1 MEATLTKKDG
11 KVTMDKP
18 FEFMCNMLKNGE
30 YIVSIKRKT
39 KPRTLNQNALMWKW
53 FHCVGACFREYT
65 GDERWTTKEGVQF
78 IHDLYCSKFLVKT
91 INVNGKEEKVVRGT
105 SSLNTMEM
113 HNFMEAVKVDAA
125 GELGLI
131 LPLPEDDYYQD
142 FINEYQNKY

>member
-1 MEATLTKKDG
+1 M
-11 KVTMDKP
+11 
-18 FEFMCNMLKNGE
+18 
-30 YIVSIKRKT
+30 
-39 KPRTLNQNALMWKW
+39 
-53 FHCVGACFREYT
+53 
-65 GDERWTTKEGVQF
+65 
-78 IHDLYCSKFLVKT
+78 KT